1 MNKLTKLWRFL
12 TSPEM
17 LSYLVFGVLTTLIN
31 ILLAGLLYD
40 VLHWNLYV
48 ANTLAWVASVAFAFF
63 TNKLFVFQ
71 SKSMAPA
78 VLMWESMS
86 FLGARLFS
94 LGVDT
99 LGMGLLVDL
108 LHWNFWVAKILM
120 NVIVVILNYI
130 FSKLLIFNQKK

>member
-31 ILLAGLLYD
+31 ILLAGLLY
-40 VLHWNLYV
+40 V

-78 VLMWESMS
+78 VLLREAMS

>member
-1 MNKLTKLWRFL
+1 MEKLKKAWRFL

-40 VLHWNLYV
+40 ALHWNLYV
-48 ANTLAWVASVAFAFF
+48 ANTLAWVASVAFAFI

-71 SKSMAPA
+71 SKSFEPS
-78 VLMWESMS
+78 VLMHESIS

-99 LGMGLLVDL
+99 LGMGLLVQL
-108 LHWNFWVAKILM
+108 FHWNFWLSKILM
-120 NVIVVILNYI
+120 NVIVVVLNYI

>member
-1 MNKLTKLWRFL
+1 MKHWRNLWRSV
-12 TSPEM
+12 TSPEV

-40 VLHWNLYV
+40 LLHWNLYV
-48 ANTLAWVASVAFAFF
+48 ANTLAWVASVAFAFI
-63 TNKLFVFQ
+63 TNKLFVFR
-71 SKSMAPA
+71 SKSFEKSLLLREATG
-78 VLMWESMS
+78 

-99 LGMGLLVDL
+99 LGMGLLVSL
-108 LHWNFWVAKILM
+108 WGWNFWLAKILM

-130 FSKLLIFNQKK
+130 FSKRLIFKHKS